1 MDKTAECWRL
11 LFNLVDDFR
20 EAANKYNHDSHSEV
34 ANVTVGQMK
43 ILKAIA
49 YFMEEKTSG
58 GVMLKT
64 LAEKVHLTP
73 GATSLIVDSLVKAG
87 MLERKPSEVDR
98 RAVKIGLSHEGRRKV
113 SGYTNFFK
121 IHTEK
126 FLAEL
131 SSEDREKFI
140 EIMKRFHNKINEE
153 NEK

>member
-34 ANVTVGQMK
+34 ASVTVGQMK

-49 YFMEEKTSG
+49 YFMEDKTSG

-73 GATSLIVDSLVKAG
+73 GATSLIVDSLVKMG

-98 RAVKIGLSHEGRRKV
+98 RAVRIGLSPEGRRKV

-140 EIMKRFHNKINEE
+140 EIMKRFHNNINEE